1 MRSCVATLS
10 TGRARVAL
18 GIWIATAIASAG
30 CKTSHGGAE
39 ATGGATMVADGGA
52 GGGTGGTPSGTGGTP
67 SGAGGSGVTGAGG
80 GAAAG
85 AGGNPCATAI
95 FCDDFEKYAAG
106 APPTTPWRAATNL
119 GAVAVDTT
127 QSRSGAKSVKLTT
140 QARTSDGIKTAFIE
154 LTGNPVF
161 PISGNVFYG
170 RMMFRLEA
178 APATSVHWTF
188 IQGAGVVPGAGY
200 HALYRYGG
208 QLPIMQGTTFVG
220 SQLMANYDTPDSYS
234 GTPPQSDCWQ
244 HANRVVVPVGRWAC
258 AEWRFDGATNQ
269 MSFSLDGAAIPSL
282 NMTGVGQ
289 GCVHPSDGP
298 FTWTA
303 PTFDRLSLG
312 WESYQTDGVRTIY
325 LDDVVVSRTPI
336 GCP

>member
-1 MRSCVATLS
+1 MLGCGWLSARSRWGAPLVLAAGALAT
-10 TGRARVAL
+10 VAL
-18 GIWIATAIASAG
+18 G
-30 CKTSHGGAE
+30 CKTTRGGAE
-39 ATGGATMVADGGA
+39 AAGGAGAIADGGA
-52 GGGTGGTPSGTGGTP
+52 GGQTAGTGGAAT
-67 SGAGGSGVTGAGG
+67 GAGGSGVTGAGG
-80 GAAAG
+80 GATAG
-85 AGGNPCATAI
+85 AGGDPCATAM

-106 APPTTPWRAATNL
+106 APPTTPWRASTNL

-154 LTGNPVF
+154 LTGSAVF

-188 IQGAGVVPGAGY
+188 IQGAGVVPGGGY

-208 QLPIMQGTTFVG
+208 QLPVMQGTTFVG

-234 GTPPQSDCWQ
+234 GTPPASDCWQ
-244 HANRVVVPVGRWAC
+244 HASRVVVPVGRWAC
-258 AEWRFDGATNQ
+258 AEWKFDGATNQ
-269 MSFSLDGAAIPSL
+269 MSFSLDGASIPSL

-303 PTFDRLSLG
+303 PVFDRLSLG

-336 GCP
+336 GCPP

>member
-1 MRSCVATLS
+1 MYAH
-10 TGRARVAL
+10 ARIMIAAGAL
-18 GIWIATAIASAG
+18 AAIGLG
-30 CKTSHGGAE
+30 CKTSHGGSE
-39 ATGGATMVADGGA
+39 ATGGAGGLPDGGQSGQAGSQADGQADGSGGAVTGA
-52 GGGTGGTPSGTGGTP
+52 GGR
-67 SGAGGSGVTGAGG
+67 GVTGAGG
-80 GAAAG
+80 GATAGAAG
-85 AGGNPCATAI
+85 DPCATAI
-95 FCDDFEKYAAG
+95 FCDDFEKYPVGTA
-106 APPTTPWRAATNL
+106 PTTPWRASTNL

-140 QARTSDGIKTAFIE
+140 QERTTDGIKTAFIE
-154 LTGNPVF
+154 LTGSTIFPVT
-161 PISGNVFYG
+161 GDVFYG

-208 QLPIMQGTTFVG
+208 QLPIMQGSTFVG

-234 GTPPQSDCWQ
+234 GTPPQSDCWL
-244 HANRVVVPVGRWAC
+244 HANKVVVPVGRWAC
-258 AEWRFDGATNQ
+258 AEWKFDGATNQ
-269 MSFSLDGAAIPSL
+269 MSFSLDSAPVPSL
-282 NMTGVGQ
+282 TMTGVGQ
-289 GCVHPSDGP
+289 GCVHQTTP

-312 WESYQTDGVRTIY
+312 WESYQSDGVRTIY

-336 GCP
+336 GCPAP